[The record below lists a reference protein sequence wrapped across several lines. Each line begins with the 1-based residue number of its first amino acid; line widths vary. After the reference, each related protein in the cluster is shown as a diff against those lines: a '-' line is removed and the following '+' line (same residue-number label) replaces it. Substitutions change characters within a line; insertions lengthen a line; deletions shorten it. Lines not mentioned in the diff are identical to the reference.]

1 MTVFVDALR
10 EAASRRILA
19 VGVIVSV
26 LFIGLFWLAY
36 AMGFSSLSGDL
47 DNPQDRVI
55 GATIMT
61 VLGLYA
67 VQFLA
72 AFLAILLSTG
82 AVAAEI
88 DSGRALAVLAR
99 PVSRRSWL
107 AQRAA
112 AFAGLAVVYVVV
124 MTASVLAIANG
135 IGGFAAI
142 DPARAIG
149 LLVLEVVLLAV
160 LGVALSTR
168 LSAIAAGVVVVVG
181 YGLAWLA
188 GIIEFVAATLGNEGL
203 ERVGIGISLVLP
215 SDALWRGASFYLQS
229 PVVMLAGGVE
239 LPFASL
245 EPPSPWLIAWS
256 LAYLLVLALLAVR
269 TLDRRDL

>member
-256 LAYLLVLALLAVR
+256 LGYLLVLALLAVR

>member
-1 MTVFVDALR
+1 MTVFTDALR

-36 AMGFSSLSGDL
+36 AMGFSSLSGEL

-142 DPARAIG
+142 DPVRAIG

-256 LAYLLVLALLAVR
+256 LGYLLVLALLAVR